1 MALGRGLGNGR
12 PTPPHAAPRIR
23 GDPAL
28 PSKEMQGPALAPG
41 GCRVGMGGSRH
52 CARPRALQPRC
63 SHLRAPHPRRPPPEA
78 AHSDARGGT
87 CGGIGG
93 CAERPLLGGG
103 GGVADKAP
111 GRMLRCGARRPPQ
124 ATRARIPQKFGSGSV
139 GSEMQ
144 PKPRFSRNPAQIN
157 THKHAH
163 RRRLGPHSQPRV
175 PATGKSPGGKLAMRH
190 RLRLAAP
197 GAAARP
203 RRSQVATEVPG
214 VTGPARRRNGRS
226 RPAASAARG
235 RRGAAAAGHR

>member
-1 MALGRGLGNGR
+1 
-12 PTPPHAAPRIR
+12 
-23 GDPAL
+23 
-28 PSKEMQGPALAPG
+28 
-41 GCRVGMGGSRH
+41 MGGSRH

-93 CAERPLLGGG
+93 CAERPLLG

-214 VTGPARRRNGRS
+214 VTGPARRRDGATAGLGLQPRRPGVGGERPPPDTGRRGCGAGGEPGRGQAGSATDDGAPAALS
-226 RPAASAARG
+226 RPAARS
-235 RRGAAAAGHR
+235 RRP